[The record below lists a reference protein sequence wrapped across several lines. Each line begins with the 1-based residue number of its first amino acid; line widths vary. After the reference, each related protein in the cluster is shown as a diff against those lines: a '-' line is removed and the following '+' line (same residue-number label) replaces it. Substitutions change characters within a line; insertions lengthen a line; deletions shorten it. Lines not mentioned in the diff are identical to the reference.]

1 MSDGGFEV
9 QPCDR
14 KLLDMSE
21 KPQPPGNR
29 AIFRITLKSMLAVVA
44 FVAMACA
51 LLLEHSELSRT
62 RASLA
67 RYEAQQI
74 PTTLG
79 DDEFRVIV
87 NPVLSTDHAIVI
99 AYRIESSEDHFASI
113 VSEGESNGGR
123 ARFDEPT
130 ALFVT
135 EAVLLID
142 HSGDSLKVMPKVGG
156 GSRIQCYTCSRGF
169 LVGGSCLG
177 L

>member
-1 MSDGGFEV
+1 
-9 QPCDR
+9 
-14 KLLDMSE
+14 
-21 KPQPPGNR
+21 
-29 AIFRITLKSMLAVVA
+29 MLAVVA

-79 DDEFRVIV
+79 NDEFRVIA
-87 NPVLSTDHAIVI
+87 NPVLSTDHTIVI

-142 HSGDSLKVMPKVGG
+142 HSGDSLKVMPKVAGAQG
-156 GSRIQCYTCSRGF
+156 YSLAPVAEGFSLRDAVSVYELEMVHSRRAAVPLFEIEGRTYSVV
-169 LVGGSCLG
+169 LKP
-177 L
+177 